1 VKFGW
6 IPREQNKHADALA
19 NAAMDAGSR
28 RPSAGPSAGTTEAI
42 VAAVSGVTA
51 APGPW
56 EPPTAAAISK
66 ATRLILVRHGE
77 TALTAERRYSGRGD
91 VELSELG
98 LAQAQAAAGRIAGLV
113 AAAHVAAVVSS
124 PLARC
129 RRTAELIAA
138 AAGTARPTADG
149 PAADVP
155 VVVEP
160 DLVETDFGDW
170 EGKTFAE
177 VRAQW
182 PAEMDAWL
190 ASTSVAPPGGESLQA
205 VGVRVRRV
213 VAKLLDSY
221 PESVV
226 VVVSHVSPLKLMLRD
241 ALAASDA
248 FLHRLYLDPTG
259 ISIMD
264 SWRDGGVA
272 VYAVNDT
279 AHLAGLS

>member
-1 VKFGW
+1 
-6 IPREQNKHADALA
+6 
-19 NAAMDAGSR
+19 
-28 RPSAGPSAGTTEAI
+28 
-42 VAAVSGVTA
+42 
-51 APGPW
+51 
-56 EPPTAAAISK
+56 
-66 ATRLILVRHGE
+66 VRHGE
-77 TALTAERRYSGRGD
+77 TALTADRRYSGRGD

-98 LAQAQAAAGRIAGLV
+98 LAQARAAADRIAGLV
-113 AAAHVAAVVSS
+113 AGARVAAVVSS
-124 PLARC
+124 PLSRC
-129 RRTAELIAA
+129 RSTAELIARV
-138 AAGTARPTADG
+138 TLDL
-149 PAADVP
+149 P

-205 VGVRVRRV
+205 VGVRARRV

-221 PESVV
+221 PQSVV

-248 FLHRLYLDPTG
+248 FLYRLYLDPTG
-259 ISIMD
+259 ISIVD
-264 SWRDGGVA
+264 SWPDGGVA
-272 VYAVNDT
+272 VRTVNDT
-279 AHLAGLS
+279 AHLAGIT

>member
-1 VKFGW
+1 
-6 IPREQNKHADALA
+6 
-19 NAAMDAGSR
+19 
-28 RPSAGPSAGTTEAI
+28 
-42 VAAVSGVTA
+42 
-51 APGPW
+51 
-56 EPPTAAAISK
+56 
-66 ATRLILVRHGE
+66 VRHGE
-77 TALTAERRYSGRGD
+77 TALTADRRYSGRGD
-91 VELSELG
+91 VELSEVG
-98 LAQAQAAAGRIAGLV
+98 LAQARAAADRIAGLV
-113 AAAHVAAVVSS
+113 ADSGVAAVVSS
-124 PLARC
+124 PLSRC
-129 RRTAELIAA
+129 LRTAELIAA
-138 AAGTARPTADG
+138 AAGTAQL
-149 PAADVP
+149 P

-190 ASTSVAPPGGESLQA
+190 ASTSIAPPGGESLQA

-213 VAKLLDSY
+213 VATLLDSY

-248 FLHRLYLDPTG
+248 FLYRLYLDPTG
-259 ISIMD
+259 ISIVD

-272 VYAVNDT
+272 VRTVNDT